1 MVDRKLRKNK
11 TVSCYKIKEKLII
24 AYGLQMG
31 NNLLTTAGA
40 IALAKAINES
50 ESSEME
56 ELDLTV
62 RVKAMLNIM
71 VNFLYYGTSI

>member
-1 MVDRKLRKNK
+1 MT
-11 TVSCYKIKEKLII
+11 TVGCYKVRKITI

-62 RVKAMLNIM
+62 CANKN
-71 VNFLYYGTSI
+71 S

>member
-1 MVDRKLRKNK
+1 MY
-11 TVSCYKIKEKLII
+11 TSILII
-24 AYGLQMG
+24 SLQMG

-40 IALAKAINES
+40 IALAKVINES

-62 RVKAMLNIM
+62 SNLQLWFYK
-71 VNFLYYGTSI
+71 

>member
-1 MVDRKLRKNK
+1 
-11 TVSCYKIKEKLII
+11 
-24 AYGLQMG
+24 MG

-62 RVKAMLNIM
+62 YAKTVDLFKK
-71 VNFLYYGTSI
+71 TSCRINDI

>member
-1 MVDRKLRKNK
+1 
-11 TVSCYKIKEKLII
+11 
-24 AYGLQMG
+24 MG

-62 RVKAMLNIM
+62 CAKTVDLLKKNSGRINIW
-71 VNFLYYGTSI
+71 

>member
-1 MVDRKLRKNK
+1 
-11 TVSCYKIKEKLII
+11 
-24 AYGLQMG
+24 MG

-62 RVKAMLNIM
+62 GVTTFEKNTHTNL
-71 VNFLYYGTSI
+71 

>member
-1 MVDRKLRKNK
+1 
-11 TVSCYKIKEKLII
+11 
-24 AYGLQMG
+24 MG

-62 RVKAMLNIM
+62 CANKTVDLLE
-71 VNFLYYGTSI
+71 NFR

>member
-1 MVDRKLRKNK
+1 
-11 TVSCYKIKEKLII
+11 
-24 AYGLQMG
+24 MG

>member
-1 MVDRKLRKNK
+1 MVHGILRVNINDCWLLQ
-11 TVSCYKIKEKLII
+11 SHGKITI

-62 RVKAMLNIM
+62 CAKTVDLLE
-71 VNFLYYGTSI
+71 NFR

>member
-1 MVDRKLRKNK
+1 
-11 TVSCYKIKEKLII
+11 
-24 AYGLQMG
+24 MG

-62 RVKAMLNIM
+62 CAKTVDLLKK
-71 VNFLYYGTSI
+71 TSSRINDIW

>member
-1 MVDRKLRKNK
+1 M
-11 TVSCYKIKEKLII
+11 I

-62 RVKAMLNIM
+62 CAKTVVLLE
-71 VNFLYYGTSI
+71 NFR

>member
-1 MVDRKLRKNK
+1 
-11 TVSCYKIKEKLII
+11 
-24 AYGLQMG
+24 MG

-62 RVKAMLNIM
+62 RVKAMFNIM
-71 VNFLYYGTSI
+71 VNFLHYGTSI

>member
-1 MVDRKLRKNK
+1 
-11 TVSCYKIKEKLII
+11 
-24 AYGLQMG
+24 MG

-62 RVKAMLNIM
+62 CAKQL
-71 VNFLYYGTSI
+71 FY

>member
-1 MVDRKLRKNK
+1 
-11 TVSCYKIKEKLII
+11 
-24 AYGLQMG
+24 MG

-62 RVKAMLNIM
+62 FSASTSFKRVVFIR
-71 VNFLYYGTSI
+71 S

>member
-1 MVDRKLRKNK
+1 
-11 TVSCYKIKEKLII
+11 
-24 AYGLQMG
+24 MG

-62 RVKAMLNIM
+62 CAKTVDLLKK
-71 VNFLYYGTSI
+71 TSGRINDIW